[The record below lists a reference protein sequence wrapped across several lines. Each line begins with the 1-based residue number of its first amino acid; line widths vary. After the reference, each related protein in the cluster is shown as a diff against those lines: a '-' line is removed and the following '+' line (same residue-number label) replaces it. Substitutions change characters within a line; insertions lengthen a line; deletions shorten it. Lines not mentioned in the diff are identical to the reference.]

1 MKLKQKSKWGEKE
14 RKRGQG
20 WATMK
25 EERNEIKKNRFPFF
39 NQMTSAEKIIR
50 ADQRKGLIVS
60 KETVRVRQVE
70 LKMKL
75 DLWGFKFTIKKKK
88 S

>member
-1 MKLKQKSKWGEKE
+1 MTLAVFTYHQENEMKKTKQ
-14 RKRGQG
+14 
-20 WATMK
+20 
-25 EERNEIKKNRFPFF
+25 IPFF

-60 KETVRVRQVE
+60 EETVRVRQVE

-75 DLWGFKFTIKKKK
+75 DLWGFKIII
-88 S
+88 

>member
-1 MKLKQKSKWGEKE
+1 MYVSNSILRIQRIVEFQFVTLAAFTYHKE
-14 RKRGQG
+14 
-20 WATMK
+20 
-25 EERNEIKKNRFPFF
+25 NEMIKNKTDSLFF

-60 KETVRVRQVE
+60 EETVRVRQVE

-75 DLWGFKFTIKKKK
+75 DLWGFKIII
-88 S
+88 